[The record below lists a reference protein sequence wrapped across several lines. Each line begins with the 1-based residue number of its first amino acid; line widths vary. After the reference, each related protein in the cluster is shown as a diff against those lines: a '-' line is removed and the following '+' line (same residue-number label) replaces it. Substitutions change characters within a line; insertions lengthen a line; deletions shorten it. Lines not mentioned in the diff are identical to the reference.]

1 VAELDPN
8 NGGVLIVQLNGGNT
22 THGDLELGA
31 DEITRDWTRKM
42 MDAESCEQTWRT

>member
-1 VAELDPN
+1 MAELDPN

-31 DEITRDWTRKM
+31 DEITRRLDKKDDGCRIM
-42 MDAESCEQTWRT
+42 